1 MAARRR
7 NGVAQSRRGP
17 EFADPHEVADFAAN
31 LEDNWLFCRTYQHN
45 WKPWS
50 AHWSGEL
57 SCYEVKIRCNRCTT
71 KRVQRMSDKGQV
83 LASHY
88 EYPDGYLHEGMG
100 RIAGEA
106 RDMLRLE
113 SVTRVI
119 NRQDEQAEKRRNRR
133 KAA

>member
-1 MAARRR
+1 MARKATRPDP
-7 NGVAQSRRGP
+7 A
-17 EFADPHEVADFAAN
+17 FADPHEVAEFAAD
-31 LEDNWLFCRTYQHN
+31 LDLDWLYCRTYQHN

-50 AHWSGEL
+50 AHWSADL

-71 KRVQRMSDKGQV
+71 KRVQRMSDKGAV

-88 EYPDGYLHEGMG
+88 EYPEGYLHEGMG
-100 RIAGEA
+100 RIAGEG

-113 SVTRVI
+113 SVTRVLAK
-119 NRQDEQAEKRRNRR
+119 QDEQAERRRKR